1 MIKRLFLASALGL
14 STAYFA
20 QTTVFEEKFEDPA
33 KRALWSIGDRD
44 GDADTWEFLDAG
56 INEVDSFTGY
66 FAASFSWYLEAFTP
80 DNTLTS
86 PIINLPAS
94 GDLQLSFKVAAGD
107 EEIFEEH
114 YAVYVIPANTSFTG
128 AETPVFEET
137 MDGGYLS
144 AAKTVNVDISA
155 FGGQDV
161 KLVFRHFNC
170 TDIFYIGIDDVLISN
185 MPLAVTD
192 AQKNGIKIYP
202 NPTSDFIKITNADKA
217 NAIRIFDMNG
227 RLVKQTTSTEID
239 VRDLSAG
246 QYMLN
251 IHTGKEIVSRK
262 FIKK

>member
-1 MIKRLFLASALGL
+1 MIKRLFLASALGV
-14 STAYFA
+14 STSYFA

-86 PIINLPAS
+86 PTINLPAS

-170 TDIFYIGIDDVLISN
+170 TDIFYIGIDDVLISS
-185 MPLAVTD
+185 MPLAVSD
-192 AQKNGIKIYP
+192 AQKNGVKIYP
-202 NPTSDFIKITNADKA
+202 NPTSDFIKVTNADKV

-251 IHTGKEIVSRK
+251 IHKGKEIVSRK